1 MRYKRIKLNNYNL
14 NLIKTNKFKTNLIKV
29 CFQHEFNEKEVA
41 LRNFLITYMVY
52 TTNTY
57 KTHRDIVLKSEDLYG
72 TTIASRSYR
81 LGKTDNIEF
90 NLLYLN
96 PKYTEPSM
104 ELDSL
109 LFLKDILFNPN
120 FKQDSFN
127 KIAKYLKNSMKNDI
141 ETIKENKELYASIR
155 LKEEMNK
162 EYISSTEFGKV
173 KEIEDITLNDL
184 INYYNYIIN
193 NSYIDIYVS
202 GDISFNIIKL
212 FKKYFIFNNS
222 NNYIEPFL
230 KINFNKLKTIKEK
243 DNSNQSKLA
252 IACDLIDLT
261 YYEKYFVLPIYN
273 RILGATSKSKFFNIV
288 REKHSLCY
296 YCNSKTN
303 IYDNV
308 LYIYAGLSKNNYDK
322 TISLIKKIILDI
334 TKGKITKE
342 EIKCAKEDYYNALK
356 ENDESLNNMINYIKS
371 TNYIIKETI
380 KERRKIVKEVSYQ
393 DIIDLSKKIK
403 IDTIYFLEGE

>member
-29 CFQHEFNEKEVA
+29 FFQHDFKEKEVA

-72 TTIASRSYR
+72 TTITSRSYR

-230 KINFNKLKTIKEK
+230 KINFNKLKTIK
-243 DNSNQSKLA
+243 
-252 IACDLIDLT
+252 
-261 YYEKYFVLPIYN
+261 
-273 RILGATSKSKFFNIV
+273 
-288 REKHSLCY
+288 
-296 YCNSKTN
+296 
-303 IYDNV
+303 
-308 LYIYAGLSKNNYDK
+308 
-322 TISLIKKIILDI
+322 
-334 TKGKITKE
+334 
-342 EIKCAKEDYYNALK
+342 
-356 ENDESLNNMINYIKS
+356 
-371 TNYIIKETI
+371 
-380 KERRKIVKEVSYQ
+380 
-393 DIIDLSKKIK
+393 
-403 IDTIYFLEGE
+403 